1 MKIQELSVS
10 ERIIL
15 AQELWE
21 SVLSSGQ
28 EPVLTKEQEGVLDD
42 RLSALAADGN
52 RGSSWEA
59 VKNRIL
65 KS

>member
-1 MKIQELSVS
+1 VKIQELSVS

-28 EPVLTKEQEGVLDD
+28 EPVLTKVQESILDE

-52 RGSSWEA
+52 RGSSWES

>member
-1 MKIQELSVS
+1 MKIQELSIS

-21 SVLSSGQ
+21 SVLSSGR
-28 EPVLTKEQEGVLDD
+28 EPVLTKEQESVLDE
-42 RLSALAADGN
+42 RLSALATDGN
-52 RGSSWEA
+52 CGSSWES